1 VPRRDHATT
10 TDRVTV
16 AGAARTISRRIVVC
30 WYVRCTDA
38 SAEECMKAIA
48 ILLTG
53 LVAIVSSSAAAS
65 AADATTDP
73 SATPRGATPAPSEDP
88 GVLSVPH
95 HLSGR
100 VVSVDEMTKT
110 LSVKDDR
117 GKQFS
122 FLATAGTAAHLKRLK
137 VGDQITLTY
146 KKHRGRLVVTEI
158 ERAQAF

>member
-1 VPRRDHATT
+1 
-10 TDRVTV
+10 
-16 AGAARTISRRIVVC
+16 
-30 WYVRCTDA
+30 
-38 SAEECMKAIA
+38 MKPIA

-53 LVAIVSSSAAAS
+53 LVTIVSSTGTAI

-73 SATPRGATPAPSEDP
+73 SATPRGAAPAPSDDP
-88 GVLSVPH
+88 GALSVPH

-100 VVSVDEMTKT
+100 VISVNEKTKT

-122 FLATAGTAAHLKRLK
+122 LIATADTAAHLKRLK

-158 ERAQAF
+158 ERAQGEATN